1 MVVCLLYTSANTGSA
16 FYRLEMPHTRMI
28 EVSPNISVV
37 STDNVDLLTPQELSI
52 IDLFVVSRS
61 FASNI
66 DEMKTRLALMK
77 SFGAGVILD
86 IDDYWHL
93 GTGHS
98 FYKHYLD
105 NNLSEL
111 VAAHIRHS
119 DAVIATTTYLA
130 KECLKLNK
138 NVEILPNIPYPH
150 LFEQFHHKTV
160 DKPLF
165 SIGYFGAAQHEE
177 DVEIL
182 RISMGKLAHD
192 QSLDGRYNLYLAGW
206 NDNPVYKAYENI
218 FSSNLYNINY
228 KRIAAADI
236 YSYIG
241 GYNFVDV
248 SLAPLRKTKFNS
260 YKSEL
265 KVSEAAIMGKAIIAS
280 DIPMYADCI
289 EDGVHGFLIP
299 EHKHSLWYKRIR
311 QLINEPGI
319 AQELASNLKARMA
332 EYLNAEQNENK
343 RINMYKSF
351 SRKK

>member
-1 MVVCLLYTSANTGSA
+1 MVVCLLYTSVNNGSA
-16 FYRLEMPHTRMI
+16 FYRLEMPHTRILEMCNDVRI
-28 EVSPNISVV
+28 V
-37 STDNVDLLTPQELSI
+37 STNSLDGLTEEELSS

-61 FASNI
+61 IALTI
-66 DEMKTRLALMK
+66 EEMKIKIARMK
-77 SFGAGVILD
+77 SYGASIIID

-105 NNLSEL
+105 NKMPQL
-111 VAAHIRHS
+111 VAAHIRHA
-119 DAVIATTTYLA
+119 DAITTTTTYLA

-138 NVEILPNIPYPH
+138 NVEILPNIPYHH
-150 LFEQFHHKTV
+150 LFEQFQHKAV

-177 DVEIL
+177 DVDIL

-192 QSLDGRYNLYLAGW
+192 QNLDGKYNLYLAGW
-206 NDNPVYKAYENI
+206 SNNPIYRAYENI

-228 KRIAAADI
+228 KRIAATDV

-248 SLAPLRKTKFNS
+248 SLAPLKNTKFNS

-265 KVSEAAIMGKAIIAS
+265 KISEAAIMGKAIIAS

-289 EDGVHGFLIP
+289 EDGVHGFIIP
-299 EHKHSLWYKRIR
+299 QHKHSLWYKRIR
-311 QLINEPGI
+311 ELINEPK
-319 AQELASNLKARMA
+319 LAEQLSKNLKTRMT
-332 EYLNAEQNENK
+332 EYLNAPFYEKK
-343 RINMYKSF
+343 RIDLYKSF
-351 SRKK
+351 SRIK

>member
-1 MVVCLLYTSANTGSA
+1 MIVCLLYTSVNNGSA
-16 FYRLEMPHTRMI
+16 LYRLEMPHTRIMEMSN
-28 EVSPNISVV
+28 EVRIV
-37 STDNVDLLTPQELSI
+37 SCENLDFLTEDELSS
-52 IDLFVVSRS
+52 IDVFVVSRS
-61 FASNI
+61 FASTI
-66 DEMKTRLALMK
+66 EEMKIKRTRMK
-77 SFGAGVILD
+77 SYGASIVLD

-98 FYKHYLD
+98 FYKHYID
-105 NNLSEL
+105 NKIHEL
-111 VAAHIRHS
+111 VAAHIRHA
-119 DAVIATTTYLA
+119 DAITTTTTYLQ

-150 LFEQFHHKTV
+150 LFEQFEHKPV

-206 NDNPVYKAYENI
+206 NDNPIYRAYENI

-236 YSYIG
+236 YSYVG

-248 SLAPLRKTKFNS
+248 SLAPLRNTKFNS
-260 YKSEL
+260 CKSEL
-265 KVSEAAIMGKAIIAS
+265 KISEAAFMGKAIIAS
-280 DIPMYADCI
+280 DIPVYADCI
-289 EDGVHGFLIP
+289 EDGVHGFIIP
-299 EHKHSLWYKRIR
+299 ERKHSLWYKRIR
-311 QLINEPGI
+311 DLINEP
-319 AQELASNLKARMA
+319 QLAEQLSKNLKIRMA
-332 EYLNAEQNENK
+332 EYLNAPFYEKK
-343 RINMYKSF
+343 RVDLYKSL
-351 SRKK
+351 SRVK